1 MFVIP
6 KYRYCCPAKNQKSK
20 VLPFLSYRKVL
31 LSGYS
36 FKKYSRKI
44 TLRAPFVPSPYF
56 RLNFVL
62 ELDSSSVDWTF
73 LVFLGSKTGPRRI
86 NRKKIGDRIEDQF
99 TWRKNSSRPA
109 LDMIFLMCQINCYK
123 VPLEETTVETD
134 ADWLC

>member
-44 TLRAPFVPSPYF
+44 TLRVPFVPSPYF

-73 LVFLGSKTGPRRI
+73 LSFLSWVVVWG
-86 NRKKIGDRIEDQF
+86 RK
-99 TWRKNSSRPA
+99 PA
-109 LDMIFLMCQINCYK
+109 LDVLIVKKLATGSKNNLPGGRI
-123 VPLEETTVETD
+123 L
-134 ADWLC
+134 ADQP